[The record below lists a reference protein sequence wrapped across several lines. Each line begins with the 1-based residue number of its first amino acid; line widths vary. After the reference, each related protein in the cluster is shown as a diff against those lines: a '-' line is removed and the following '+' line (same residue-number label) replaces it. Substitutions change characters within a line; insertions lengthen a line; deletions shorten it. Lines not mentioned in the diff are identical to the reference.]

1 MPSFDIVS
9 RADVQEVENAIQS
22 VKREIEQRYDFKGSK
37 CEITRDD
44 NEITI
49 LADDNYKLDQI
60 QQMLKGH
67 IVRRKLDAKALD
79 FGKVEQASGNALRQK
94 VQIKQG
100 VESEIAKKIVKE
112 IKATK
117 VKVQASIRGD
127 EVRVEG
133 KKRDELQQMM
143 QLIKGMELDLPLQ
156 FINFRD

>member
-9 RADVQEVENAIQS
+9 RADVQEVDNAINS
-22 VKREIEQRYDFKGSK
+22 VKREVEQRYDFKGSK
-37 CEITRDD
+37 CELKRDE

-60 QQMLKGH
+60 QQMIKAH
-67 IVRRKLDAKALD
+67 IVRRNLDPKALD

-94 VQIKQG
+94 VTIKQG

-117 VKVQASIRGD
+117 MKVQASIRGE
-127 EVRVEG
+127 EVRIDG
-133 KKRDELQQMM
+133 KKRDDLQEAM
-143 QLIKGMELDLPLQ
+143 QHIKGLSLDLPLQ
-156 FINFRD
+156 FVNFRD